1 MKLTQIGLI
10 VYGTSLVW
18 FWYILLAGFEISQE
32 QGVADLEGSKLLW
45 GPITAGWFIY
55 LGFEIHKHFKSKKPN
70 RAEIRS

>member
-10 VYGTSLVW
+10 VYGVSLVW
-18 FWYILLAGFEISQE
+18 HWYIIFSAYEASPEKVLD
-32 QGVADLEGSKLLW
+32 DLIGSWLIW
-45 GPITAGWFIY
+45 GSITAGWFIY